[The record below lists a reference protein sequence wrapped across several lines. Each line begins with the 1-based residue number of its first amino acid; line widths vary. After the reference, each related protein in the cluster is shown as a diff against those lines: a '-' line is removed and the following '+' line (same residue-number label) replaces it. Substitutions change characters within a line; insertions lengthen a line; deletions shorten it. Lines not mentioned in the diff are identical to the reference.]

1 MQHFKKQTFNWVIS
15 GSNSDNQFT
24 WHFLLEALEKK
35 QRRNDQQ
42 RENVGYHLSASVAGR
57 RRKKTTS
64 PTQYRHIRG
73 SQMQFHSQLT
83 LTWDQWCLT
92 SSSRT
97 FPVHPTLLSNPF
109 HYSKAMHSEIPN
121 FLMYHSWRAMVFSLN
136 LHYWK
141 KGTAERSRSSLCKD
155 LETKPKKV
163 QILHKLG
170 IKLQDI
176 NLLVTQETMLYLFRG

>member
-1 MQHFKKQTFNWVIS
+1 MQHFKRQTFNWVIS

-42 RENVGYHLSASVAGR
+42 RENVGYQLSASVTG

-83 LTWDQWCLT
+83 LTWDQSDASRAAPGLSQYIPLSFLTLFITPKRCTLRYQIFWCTIPEELWY
-92 SSSRT
+92 
-97 FPVHPTLLSNPF
+97 F
-109 HYSKAMHSEIPN
+109 HLICTTG
-121 FLMYHSWRAMVFSLN
+121 R
-136 LHYWK
+136 
-141 KGTAERSRSSLCKD
+141 
-155 LETKPKKV
+155 KV
-163 QILHKLG
+163 QLKG
-170 IKLQDI
+170 QDPPSAR
-176 NLLVTQETMLYLFRG
+176 T

>member
-1 MQHFKKQTFNWVIS
+1 MQHFKRQTFNWVIS

-42 RENVGYHLSASVAGR
+42 RENVGYQPSASVAG

-97 FPVHPTLLSNPF
+97 FPVHPTLLSSPF
-109 HYSKAMHSEIPN
+109 HYSKAMHSEISN
-121 FLMYHSWRAMVFSLN
+121 FLMYHSWAAMVFSLN

-141 KGTAERSRSSLCKD
+141 KGTAEILPLQGLRDK
-155 LETKPKKV
+155 TKKV

-176 NLLVTQETMLYLFRG
+176 NLLVTQKTMLYLFRG